1 MEPGGK
7 FPGTFG
13 VAMASE
19 KGDDISAEVVRRAQR
34 GDPRALD
41 ALVRALL
48 PYLGRV
54 SGAIALERGDDAL
67 QETMIAVMTH
77 IGALRE
83 PGALRG
89 WARRIAV
96 RESLRAARTGWL
108 LPVDQDQLQAFAHEG
123 DPETAVDIRDALGS
137 LSPDQRAVLVLQ
149 HLEGLSE
156 QEIADVLDVAVGTV
170 KSRLSRARQA
180 FRAEWTS

>member
-1 MEPGGK
+1 MGK
-7 FPGTFG
+7 FPGNLG

-19 KGDDISAEVVRRAQR
+19 RGDDVSTEVVRRAQR

-41 ALVRALL
+41 ALVRELL

-54 SGAIALERGDDAL
+54 CGAIALERGDDAL
-67 QETMIAVMTH
+67 QETMIAVVTH
-77 IGALRE
+77 IGALKE

-96 RESLRAARTGWL
+96 RESLRAARTSWV
-108 LPVDQDQLQAFAHEG
+108 PAVEQDQLHAVARQG
-123 DPETAVDIRDALGS
+123 DPETAVDIRDALTS

-156 QEIADVLDVAVGTV
+156 QEIADVLNVARGTV
-170 KSRLSRARQA
+170 KSRLSRARRA